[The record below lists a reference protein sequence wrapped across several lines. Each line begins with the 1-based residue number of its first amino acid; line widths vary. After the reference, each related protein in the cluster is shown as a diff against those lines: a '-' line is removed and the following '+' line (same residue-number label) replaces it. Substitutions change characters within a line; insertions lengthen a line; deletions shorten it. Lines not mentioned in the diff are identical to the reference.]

1 MLLDTL
7 NYDNMDESRNIA
19 SSTKNLLKILCQVTT
34 ESPLKV
40 RSLNVAVQDDNGTFL
55 IID

>member
-40 RSLNVAVQDDNGTFL
+40 QSLNVAVQDDNGTFL